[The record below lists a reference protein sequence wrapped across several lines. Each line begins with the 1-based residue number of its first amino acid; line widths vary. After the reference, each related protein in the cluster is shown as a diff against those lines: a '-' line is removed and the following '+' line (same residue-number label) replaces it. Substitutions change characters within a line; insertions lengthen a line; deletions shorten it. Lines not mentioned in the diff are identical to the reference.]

1 MAKINDTTT
10 YPSTTPAYGDL
21 IPGTDISNTTND
33 ANGETVNFSVQNV
46 LNHLEITAKTA
57 SATSALADNA
67 KLITMNNASVNV
79 YTIAANADVAHA
91 IGTCI
96 LVKQIGAGVTSITGA
111 TGVTL
116 EGGGQSVSAGS
127 CAISNRYDM
136 ATCIKVDTNI
146 WSVQGAV
153 GTIA

>member
-1 MAKINDTTT
+1 MFMLIVSSGCNKPPKHKYIKICPTGSQRS
-10 YPSTTPAYGDL
+10 P
-21 IPGTDISNTTND
+21 IKVTTNSSATD
-33 ANGETVNFSVQNV
+33 E
-46 LNHLEITAKTA
+46 AKLVTMSNA
-57 SATSALADNA
+57 SA
-67 KLITMNNASVNV
+67 NV
-79 YTIAANADVAHA
+79 YTIVANATYAHP

-136 ATCIKVDTNI
+136 ATCIKVATDT
-146 WSVQGAV
+146 WSIQGAV
-153 GTIA
+153 GAIA